1 MHCSNCGICCTQTE
15 MLLSNRDIR
24 RLEKKGYIK
33 TNFVR
38 YDKQGYAQLKN
49 RDGFCVFYDRQNQLC
64 SVYADRPTGCQIYP
78 VIFDEEKGVVLDEI
92 CQSRATITLKEKI
105 AKGKCVIKL
114 LKRIDKEA
122 LKRSSRK
129 NI

>member
-1 MHCSNCGICCTQTE
+1 MHCSNCGICCTETE

-24 RLEKKGYIK
+24 RLKERGYIK
-33 TNFVR
+33 NNFVI

-49 RDGFCVFYDRQNQLC
+49 RDGFCVFYDRQNQQC
-64 SVYADRPTGCQIYP
+64 SVYADRPAGCRIYP
-78 VIFDEEKGVVLDEI
+78 VIFDEEKGVILDDL
-92 CQSRATITLKEKI
+92 CQSRATITEKEKDV
-105 AKGKCVIKL
+105 KGKCVIRL
-114 LKRIDKEA
+114 LSRIDREA